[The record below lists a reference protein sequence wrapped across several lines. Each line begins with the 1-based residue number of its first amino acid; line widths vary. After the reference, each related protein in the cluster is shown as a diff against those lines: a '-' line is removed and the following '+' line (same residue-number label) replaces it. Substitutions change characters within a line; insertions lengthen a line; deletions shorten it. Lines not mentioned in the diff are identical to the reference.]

1 MKANEN
7 QSAARKA
14 LLLRGWEAL
23 CQPLVAII
31 FGLVVG
37 AVVIL
42 ACGQNPMAVYA
53 ELFEKSF
60 IKPYYLFSTLTRA
73 TPIIICAM
81 ATGMSWRA
89 GYINLGGNVLALG
102 AKTDGSAYTIGIQ
115 RPFGEENEA
124 IVSVSIT
131 DQTVVSS
138 GVYERYFEVDGTRYH
153 HILDTATG
161 YPYDNGLLEVTI
173 ITDASVDGDGL
184 STTWFSLGLEDGM
197 ALVESLD
204 ATEAIFITD
213 DYEVHTSSGMG
224 TVIPYEILED

>member
-89 GYINLGGNVLALG
+89 GYINLGVEGQMVTGTLVATVVALFLPGPPLLVAVIAWIAGMAAGALYALLPSVLVWKFMSNGL
-102 AKTDGSAYTIGIQ
+102 Q
-115 RPFGEENEA
+115 VNEA
-124 IVSVSIT
+124 
-131 DQTVVSS
+131 
-138 GVYERYFEVDGTRYH
+138 Y
-153 HILDTATG
+153 AT
-161 YPYDNGLLEVTI
+161 
-173 ITDASVDGDGL
+173 ASVL
-184 STTWFSLGLEDGM
+184 
-197 ALVESLD
+197 LV
-204 ATEAIFITD
+204 F
-213 DYEVHTSSGMG
+213 
-224 TVIPYEILED
+224 VIVLNLLVSFVQYLYNKKEKI